1 MDQGHNMRWLSL
13 LQEPECSKFGKEQGS
28 EHSMSGSGKG
38 LGLSHRSSGMEQGTS
53 QTSGKELGI
62 SRRSFG
68 LELGTSL
75 GSGKELHSSQKSSS
89 GMELGI

>member
-1 MDQGHNMRWLSL
+1 
-13 LQEPECSKFGKEQGS
+13 
-28 EHSMSGSGKG
+28 MSGSGKG
-38 LGLSHRSSGMEQGTS
+38 LGLSH
-53 QTSGKELGI
+53 
-62 SRRSFG
+62 RSFG